1 VYEPGDE
8 VDLFDTGLKQWRGA
22 YIVML
27 KKADTPLIKIRNLRT
42 GSLQFVSAERLRR
55 ASLPPFA
62 IQSLRS

>member
-1 VYEPGDE
+1 
-8 VDLFDTGLKQWRGA
+8 
-22 YIVML
+22 ML
-27 KKADTPLIKIRNLRT
+27 KKADTPLIKIRNIRT